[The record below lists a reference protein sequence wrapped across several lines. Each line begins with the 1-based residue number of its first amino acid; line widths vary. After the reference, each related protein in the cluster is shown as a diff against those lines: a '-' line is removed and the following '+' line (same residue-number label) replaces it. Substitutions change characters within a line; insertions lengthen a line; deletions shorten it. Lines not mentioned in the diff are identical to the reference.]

1 MTRTHPHQSPD
12 SLISLIILSGIWQ
25 FAAFPYISA
34 VQKAAKL
41 WYKNLSFQSAH
52 LIPTVSTSALN
63 STNLFLFSRHHIPS
77 NSIAPF
83 SAYKHTQN
91 PQFLQLLW
99 RRANAQNVSAV
110 TLYGSQFTL
119 STKLIT
125 LNLPDTHSA
134 GQPVSQSVYYSAR
147 KTANQSA

>member
-1 MTRTHPHQSPD
+1 MTRTHPNQSLD
-12 SLISLIILSGIWQ
+12 SLISLIILSGICQ

-77 NSIAPF
+77 KSIAPY

-91 PQFLQLLW
+91 PQFLQSL
-99 RRANAQNVSAV
+99 RQGANASVV

-125 LNLPDTHSA
+125 LNLPDTHSG

>member
-1 MTRTHPHQSPD
+1 MTRTHPNQSLD

-34 VQKAAKL
+34 IQKAVKL
-41 WYKNLSFQSAH
+41 CYKNLSFQSAH
-52 LIPTVSTSALN
+52 LIPNESTSALN

-83 SAYKHTQN
+83 SSYKHTQN
-91 PQFLQLLW
+91 PQFLQSLW
-99 RRANAQNVSAV
+99 RGANTQNVSAV
-110 TLYGSQFTL
+110 TLYGSQCTL

-125 LNLPDTHSA
+125 LNLPDTQSA
-134 GQPVSQSVYYSAR
+134 GQPVSQSVYCSAR

>member
-1 MTRTHPHQSPD
+1 MTRTHPNQSLD
-12 SLISLIILSGIWQ
+12 RLISLIILSDKWH

-41 WYKNLSFQSAH
+41 WYKNSSFQSAH
-52 LIPTVSTSALN
+52 LIPTVSTSVLN
-63 STNLFLFSRHHIPS
+63 LTNVFLFSRHHIPS

-91 PQFLQLLW
+91 QQFLKSLW
-99 RRANAQNVSAV
+99 RGANAQNVSAV
-110 TLYGSQFTL
+110 TLNGSKFTL

-125 LNLPDTHSA
+125 LNRPVTQSA